1 MDIRNLFVNLSTS
14 SSLMIAPFYLI
25 QERAKSDRVNEI
37 FFSTYFVG
45 LSAELKVALYFADNE
60 QDTVCLKFLL
70 VLRSKAQKLK
80 IH

>member
-14 SSLMIAPFYLI
+14 SCFMAALFYLI

-37 FFSTYFVG
+37 FFQQIFVG
-45 LSAELKVALYFADNE
+45 MVQRLKAALYFAENE
-60 QDTVCLKFLL
+60 QDTVRLRFLL

-80 IH
+80 VH